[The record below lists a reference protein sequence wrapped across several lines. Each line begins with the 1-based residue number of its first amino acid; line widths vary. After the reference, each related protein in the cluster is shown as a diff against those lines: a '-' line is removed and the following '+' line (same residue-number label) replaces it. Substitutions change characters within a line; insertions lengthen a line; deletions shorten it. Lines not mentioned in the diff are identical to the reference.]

1 MRNHKIRNFLKS
13 FLSLGFSAVTQKSH
27 AEKLLRIK
35 EVTYIC
41 SQTVDSHRSTIWWK
55 KIHPQSS
62 YSLILVSWGRQ
73 IIIGG
78 LLIYLIK
85 TVKPSN
91 RSHLWKCVWCRR
103 WWETEAWA
111 IVTASMCVQC
121 ITFKHACF
129 LKGRPGD

>member
-55 KIHPQSS
+55 KIHPQSY

-73 IIIGG
+73 IIIVRFINLPYKNGQT
-78 LLIYLIK
+78 IK
-85 TVKPSN
+85 QIAPLK
-91 RSHLWKCVWCRR
+91 
-103 WWETEAWA
+103 
-111 IVTASMCVQC
+111 MCVVPQVV
-121 ITFKHACF
+121 
-129 LKGRPGD
+129 GDRSLSYSYSINVCAMYYV